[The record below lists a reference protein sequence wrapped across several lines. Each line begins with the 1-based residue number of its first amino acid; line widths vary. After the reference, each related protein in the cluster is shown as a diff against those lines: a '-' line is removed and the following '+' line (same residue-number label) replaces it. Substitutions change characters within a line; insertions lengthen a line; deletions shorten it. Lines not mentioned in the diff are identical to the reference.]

1 MTDHATNV
9 LYPKI
14 KRAMGLLEQLPAGE
28 SAILDEAY
36 NALHDAYWSE
46 TPPGEPGLKLPGSG
60 AAGRNDGKRSGAVG
74 GADGAAVPGLPG
86 QR

>member
-14 KRAMGLLEQLPAGE
+14 KRAMGLLEQMPAGE

-36 NALHDAYWSE
+36 IVLDNSRTSRQTCCDF
-46 TPPGEPGLKLPGSG
+46 
-60 AAGRNDGKRSGAVG
+60 
-74 GADGAAVPGLPG
+74 
-86 QR
+86 

>member
-46 TPPGEPGLKLPGSG
+46 TPAPASAAQRRADDVVAGHGLHSQSK
-60 AAGRNDGKRSGAVG
+60 AAS
-74 GADGAAVPGLPG
+74 
-86 QR
+86 

>member
-14 KRAMGLLEQLPAGE
+14 KRAMGLLEQMPAGE

-36 NALHDAYWSE
+36 NAEITGRASG
-46 TPPGEPGLKLPGSG
+46 PG
-60 AAGRNDGKRSGAVG
+60 
-74 GADGAAVPGLPG
+74 
-86 QR
+86 

>member
-14 KRAMGLLEQLPAGE
+14 KRAMGLLDQLPAGE

-46 TPPGEPGLKLPGSG
+46 TPAPASASHRREVGESVD
-60 AAGRNDGKRSGAVG
+60 A
-74 GADGAAVPGLPG
+74 
-86 QR
+86 

>member
-9 LYPKI
+9 PYPKI

-46 TPPGEPGLKLPGSG
+46 TAAPASARQRREVGESVD
-60 AAGRNDGKRSGAVG
+60 A
-74 GADGAAVPGLPG
+74 
-86 QR
+86 